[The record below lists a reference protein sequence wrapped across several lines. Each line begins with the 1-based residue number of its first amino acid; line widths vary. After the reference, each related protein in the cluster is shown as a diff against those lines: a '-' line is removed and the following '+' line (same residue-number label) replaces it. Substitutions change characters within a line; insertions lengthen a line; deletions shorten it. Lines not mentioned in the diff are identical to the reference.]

1 MPLASWTKSKC
12 IYLGFLTAV
21 IRYFSPFPSQ
31 RIFMC
36 RSSPPRLK
44 PIAKFPNQ
52 DQRICFHIF
61 FLKWFFGPWY
71 FIKITKMWK
80 LYALSEFLNHI
91 LTKFPNQDQRI
102 CFLIFLLKCFFWYK
116 SILKQPRLSDFPP
129 YLFSWKFIFMYRS
142 ILKQQRLPDLFH
154 VFCPKMM
161 FLGSR
166 WICEH
171 WILICEQ
178 IFQ

>member
-1 MPLASWTKSKC
+1 MLLASWTKSKY

-102 CFLIFLLKCFFWYK
+102 CFLIFLLKCFFGIKVFWNNQDYRIFLHIFFLENLFLCIEAFWNNK
-116 SILKQPRLSDFPP
+116 DYRICSMFFARKWCFWDLDEFVSI
-129 YLFSWKFIFMYRS
+129 
-142 ILKQQRLPDLFH
+142 
-154 VFCPKMM
+154 
-161 FLGSR
+161 
-166 WICEH
+166 
-171 WILICEQ
+171 
-178 IFQ
+178 